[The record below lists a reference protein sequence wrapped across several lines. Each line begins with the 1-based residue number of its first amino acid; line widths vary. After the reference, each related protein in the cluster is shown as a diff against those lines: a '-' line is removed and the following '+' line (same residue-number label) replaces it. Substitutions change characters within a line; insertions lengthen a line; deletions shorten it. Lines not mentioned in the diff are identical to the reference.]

1 MKIGKYEIS
10 ILNLFLVLVPI
21 AFILHFTHADPVWI
35 FVVSGVAIIPLAGL
49 LGESTEHLAEHVG
62 PGIGGLL
69 NATFGNAAELIIALF
84 ALQAGLYQVVKASI
98 TGSIIGN
105 ILLVL
110 GVSMVAGGLRFKTQ
124 KFNAAA
130 AGMNSTLLLLS
141 VAGLLVPAVFIYLL
155 MGAGLPMEEMKEL
168 DLDLSLD
175 VAIVLFITYVLS
187 LVFALHT
194 HKHLFDTTDYEGEGG
209 AMDEHVWSVKKSIT
223 VLALATLGVV
233 FMSEFLVHTIVPVSE
248 SLGWTQIF
256 VGVIIIAIVGNAAEH
271 SAAILMAM
279 KNKMDIAVTIAIGSS
294 SQVALFLAPVLVF
307 ASYFIGPGPMDL
319 VFSPLEVLAI
329 IVSAIMVNFVA
340 MDGESHWMEGAMLLA
355 VYIILGIAFFFL
367 PAPSVPVAG

>member
-1 MKIGKYEIS
+1 MKIGKYEVS
-10 ILNLFLVLVPI
+10 ILNLFLVLVPV

-84 ALQAGLYQVVKASI
+84 ALQAGLFQVVKASI